1 MWYGYLAD
9 LLVFVH
15 VLYVGYVVVGQVAI
29 MVAAP
34 FRWEWAR
41 NPWFRFSHLL
51 AIAIVAYEALNNI
64 RCPLTVWE
72 EQLRAL
78 GGQDVAVGQSF
89 VGRLFHELLFYPD
102 LPEIFFNT
110 LHVAMFVLVLQGV
123 LMYPPRLWRRR
134 GAAEQ
139 GQCPTNGSMPV
150 ATA

>member
-78 GGQDVAVGQSF
+78 GGQDVATGQSF
-89 VGRLFHELLFYPD
+89 VGRLFHDILFYPN

-134 GAAEQ
+134 GAVEP
-139 GQCPTNGSMPV
+139 GRYPTNGSMPV

>member
-15 VLYVGYVVVGQVAI
+15 VLYVGYVVVGQLAI

-51 AIAIVAYEALNNI
+51 AIGIVAYEALNDI

-78 GGQDVAVGQSF
+78 GGQDVNAGQSF
-89 VGRLFHELLFYPD
+89 MGRLFHGVLFYPD

-110 LHVAMFVLVLQGV
+110 LHVAMFVLVVQGLV
-123 LMYPPRLWRRR
+123 MYPPRLWRRHSSV
-134 GAAEQ
+134 AA
-139 GQCPTNGSMPV
+139 PNPPVGSTL
-150 ATA
+150 ASIA